1 MAIEAGGFF
10 PDVVG
15 LVAVLLI
22 LALLLRITVARDP
35 LAGWGRATAVVAG
48 AGALLASWTL
58 ASALWSDA
66 AARATLEFDRT
77 LMLLLGFVLLA
88 TFPRR
93 PGDLSVLLRWV
104 VLAMLGIAVVGLAT
118 RLYPDVFVAVAGRQ
132 PSRLAHPLTYWN
144 AMSVFCALGAVLA
157 LHLASGEREGAA
169 VRIAAGAALPVLAV
183 AGYFPF
189 SRGGVAAA
197 ALGVAAYV
205 VLARPRRLV
214 MTLVTVGPAVAVAL
228 AAAYQAEAL
237 ATNDY
242 ALPPG
247 PEQGHRLA
255 LILLAASAGAA
266 LLRLALLP
274 LERRLDMVRLTPRAR
289 RALAL
294 AAAAA
299 VGVVVVVA
307 VFSLD
312 APDRAREQYRAFVSG
327 NIVQESADT
336 RQRLTA
342 SGNNGRVDIWRV
354 GWRAFTAAPLHG
366 TGAGTFQLEWERERP
381 SPIRRVD
388 GHSLYLET
396 LAELGV
402 VGLGLLAVVLGGV
415 LIGFARLLRGP
426 ERHAAAGALAA
437 GIALLAHAGIDWD
450 WEMPALFAWLFMAA
464 GVACARPAG
473 AAARQPPRRLARL
486 GAGLGCLVL
495 ALTPLLVVRSQ
506 ARVDSAYSAFARG
519 DCATAVDAALDGAEV
534 LPIRPEP
541 FELLGYCD
549 LRARRADLAVTA
561 MEAAR
566 TRDPGA
572 WQYAYGLAV
581 ARGLAG
587 RDPRPAIGEAQ
598 RLNPREPRVAELARA
613 FDGDRPERW
622 RRAAA
627 RAKLPF

>member
-1 MAIEAGGFF
+1 MGIDAGGYF
-10 PDVVG
+10 PDVVAI
-15 LVAVLLI
+15 VAVLLTV
-22 LALLLRITVARDP
+22 ALLLRITVARHP
-35 LAGWGRATAVVAG
+35 LAGWGRTTTVVAG

-66 AARATLEFDRT
+66 PARATLEFDRT

-93 PGDLSVLLRWV
+93 LGDLSVLLRWV
-104 VLAMLGIAVVGLAT
+104 VLAMVGIAVVGLAT

-183 AGYFPF
+183 AAYFPF
-189 SRGGVAAA
+189 SRGGVAVA
-197 ALGVAAYV
+197 ALGIAAYV
-205 VLARPRRLV
+205 VLARPRRLLL
-214 MTLVTVGPAVAVAL
+214 TLVTAGPAVAVAL
-228 AAAYQAEAL
+228 VAAYHAEAL

-255 LILLAASAGAA
+255 LILLAAGAGAA

-274 LERRLDMVRLTPRAR
+274 LERRLDMIRLTPRVQ

-294 AAAAA
+294 AAVAA
-299 VGVVVVVA
+299 VGVVVVGA
-307 VFSLD
+307 FTLD

-327 NIVQESADT
+327 NVVQESADT

-342 SGNNGRVDIWRV
+342 SGNNGRVDVWRV
-354 GWRAFTAAPLHG
+354 DWRAFAAAPLHG
-366 TGAGTFQLEWERERP
+366 SGAGTFQLEWERERP
-381 SPIRRVD
+381 TALRRVD

-396 LAELGV
+396 LAELGA
-402 VGLGLLAVVLGGV
+402 VGLGLLAVVLGAV
-415 LIGFARLLRGP
+415 VFGFARLLRGP
-426 ERHAAAGALAA
+426 ERHAAAAALAA

-450 WEMPALFAWLFMAA
+450 WEMPVLFAWLFMAA
-464 GVACARPAG
+464 GVACARSAD
-473 AAARQPPRRLARL
+473 AAARPSPRRLARL

-495 ALTPLLVVRSQ
+495 ALTPVLVARSQ
-506 ARVDSAYSAFARG
+506 ASIESAHAAFATG

-549 LRARRADLAVTA
+549 LRAGRTDLAVTA

-566 TRDPGA
+566 SRDPAAGPSA
-572 WQYAYGLAV
+572 SGLAV

-613 FDGDRPERW
+613 FDSDRPASW

-627 RAKLPF
+627 QAKLPF